1 MNQQPEQHQHA
12 PPRCGTVDAPSAA
25 PFGYD
30 DLRRTLAWGDLGRRS
45 VLTAR
50 GPDAV
55 RFIDNFTT
63 AAISALEV
71 GAGTEAFFTDAR
83 GWVLSLATMLR
94 IEDGVWIDAPAAVA
108 TSLRE
113 HLEHYHIRERVEL
126 TDESDRYRHLVIAGP
141 QAAGWLAAQCGV
153 QPPEGLLHHGQTLLG
168 ELPVAIVRVDWFG
181 PAGFLVRTE
190 AAHQPRLAAWLQA
203 QGLVRM
209 AADALDTARIEA
221 GVPEQVDIPEKTL
234 PQELGRDQRAISF
247 TKGCYLGQETVA
259 RIDALGHVNRRFV
272 AVAIDGRR
280 NHAAGAAVRSGDDV
294 VGRLTSVCFSP
305 ALGCSLGLGLVQTK
319 AIAPDKP
326 LEVERDVARVVTVPV
341 EVTAVSPASGA
352 SLRQQTQ
359 ADTAWAGDVQ
369 QETGELLLEA
379 RRFRV
384 VRVAEAGA
392 EGRLRHREV
401 IRHPGS
407 VVIVPLVSPREVC
420 LVEVVRVAVGR
431 TLLELPA
438 GTLDRVESLEEA
450 ARRELAEET
459 GFRAGRIVPAGAM
472 WMSPGILRE
481 RMHLFVAE
489 DLIPGPQALEPG
501 EQIRIRVV
509 AWDEALAMCLDGRI
523 DDAKTIAG
531 LLLTAARRRQ
541 VGGEG

>member
-1 MNQQPEQHQHA
+1 MNQQPDQHQNAPRGSGPPDAALAA
-12 PPRCGTVDAPSAA
+12 PP
-25 PFGYD
+25 GYA
-30 DLRRTLAWGDLGRRS
+30 DLRRTLAWGHLEGRS
-45 VLTAR
+45 VLMAR

-63 AAISALEV
+63 AAIAALEA
-71 GAGTEAFFTDAR
+71 GAGTESFFTDAR
-83 GWVLSLATMLR
+83 GWVLSLATVLR
-94 IEDGVWIDAPAAVA
+94 IEDGVWIDAPAGMA
-108 TSLRE
+108 SILRE

-126 TDESDRYRHLVIAGP
+126 TDDSGRYRHLVIAGP
-141 QAAGWLAAQCGV
+141 QAAGWLAAQCGM
-153 QPPEGLLHHGQTLLG
+153 QPPEGLLQHAETRLG

-181 PAGFLVRTE
+181 PPGFLVRTE
-190 AAHQPRLAAWLQA
+190 VAHQERLAVWLQA
-203 QGLVRM
+203 QGLARM
-209 AADALDTARIEA
+209 STEAVDTARIEA
-221 GVPEQVDIPEKTL
+221 GVPDQVDIPEKTL

-280 NHAAGAAVRSGDDV
+280 NHAPGAAVQSGDDV
-294 VGRLTSVCFSP
+294 VGRLTSVRFSP
-305 ALGCSLGLGLVQTK
+305 ALGCTVGLGLVQSK
-319 AIAPDKP
+319 ALAADKP
-326 LEVERDVARVVTVPV
+326 LEVEHDVARVVAVPLDL
-341 EVTAVSPASGA
+341 TAAAASAPPQA
-352 SLRQQTQ
+352 S
-359 ADTAWAGDVQ
+359 AASEAAGDGQ

-392 EGRLRHREV
+392 EGGLRHREV

-407 VVIVPLVSPREVC
+407 VVIVPMVSPREVC

-459 GFRAGRIVPAGAM
+459 GFRAGRMVPAGAM

-501 EQIRIRVV
+501 EQIRTRVV
-509 AWDEALAMCLDGRI
+509 GWDEALAMCLDGRI

-531 LLLTAARRRQ
+531 LLLTAARRHQ
-541 VGGEG
+541 AGGEG